1 MGIRSTE
8 MILRFLRMGYTSSL
22 LKVTEQR
29 FDSVQHFYD
38 TVVQIMNYGSKLPEF
53 ESWLHYFLALITW
66 SKYIVSQSICTFIC
80 KMEITINKY
89 LPFWIVLRF
98 K

>member
-38 TVVQIMNYGSKLPEF
+38 TVV
-53 ESWLHYFLALITW
+53 
-66 SKYIVSQSICTFIC
+66 
-80 KMEITINKY
+80 
-89 LPFWIVLRF
+89 
-98 K
+98 